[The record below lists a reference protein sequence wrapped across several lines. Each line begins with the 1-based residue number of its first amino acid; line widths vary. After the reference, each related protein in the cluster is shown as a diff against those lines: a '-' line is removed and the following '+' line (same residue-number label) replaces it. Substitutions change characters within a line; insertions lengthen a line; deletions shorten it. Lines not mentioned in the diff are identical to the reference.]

1 MPKSSPV
8 DELPPSWLLVATT
21 RDGTPV
27 YEAGWRHRD
36 NDGSLRTMKRRLGP
50 AWVERAADGSFV
62 RRRGR
67 PRPGFLYEH
76 AAIVAKD
83 RVVRDVE
90 RELAERA
97 DAAARVA
104 NAPPTFR
111 RIAHAYM
118 DWLKHVRDGKP
129 ATLREHRYLLAE
141 PGTPYRRG
149 GGTHRGLIIES
160 LGDRPADEVTT
171 RDINTMLATLA
182 ATGVSA
188 RTVNKS
194 RQLICA
200 IYNYACRE
208 ATFGL
213 AHNPASAADRRP
225 EPERARLDFY
235 SPEQVEALARA
246 VVAGLHRD
254 PHAPAVSADEAAAR
268 AAEDSQDAEIVR
280 VAAYTGLRRGELVAL
295 RWRDVDFSL
304 CKLVVQRSVSADV
317 EASSTKSRRA
327 REVPLPDQA
336 AGALDRLSQR
346 RDFASPDDYVFV
358 NRLGRR
364 LDGSAL
370 RRRVE
375 RARDAAGLRPLRFHD
390 LRHTYGSL
398 LVAGGVDLAS
408 VKAAMGH
415 SRITTT
421 ERYLHARSAG
431 ELADRFTRALAPTG
445 VAPTSV
451 EEPA

>member
-97 DAAARVA
+97 DAAARAA

-111 RIAHAYM
+111 RIAHAYL

-129 ATLREHRYLLAE
+129 ATLREHRYLVAE

-160 LGDRPADEVTT
+160 LGDRPAAEVTT
-171 RDINTMLATLA
+171 RDINTMLATLS

-246 VVAGLHRD
+246 IAAGLHRD
-254 PHAPAVSADEAAAR
+254 RHAPEVRADEANAR
-268 AAEDSQDAEIVR
+268 AAEDRQDAEIVR
-280 VAAYTGLRRGELVAL
+280 VAAYT
-295 RWRDVDFSL
+295 
-304 CKLVVQRSVSADV
+304 
-317 EASSTKSRRA
+317 
-327 REVPLPDQA
+327 
-336 AGALDRLSQR
+336 
-346 RDFASPDDYVFV
+346 
-358 NRLGRR
+358 
-364 LDGSAL
+364 
-370 RRRVE
+370 
-375 RARDAAGLRPLRFHD
+375 GLRPLRFHD

-421 ERYLHARSAG
+421 ERYLHARSAS
-431 ELADRFTRALAPTG
+431 ELADRFTQALAGADPA
-445 VAPTSV
+445 APPREVLAPV
-451 EEPA
+451 ETAAAGKLEA